1 MGPRSFCVGPFGP
14 LGTLGN
20 LFLANLFFPQ
30 YTPAVSP
37 PFPVDE
43 LLQKLTD
50 LQSAVNTGKDSL

>member
-1 MGPRSFCVGPFGP
+1 MFPRIPRSFPTYVVGLFGNV
-14 LGTLGN
+14 GN
-20 LFLANLFFPQ
+20 LIYYLYFN
-30 YTPAVSP
+30 T